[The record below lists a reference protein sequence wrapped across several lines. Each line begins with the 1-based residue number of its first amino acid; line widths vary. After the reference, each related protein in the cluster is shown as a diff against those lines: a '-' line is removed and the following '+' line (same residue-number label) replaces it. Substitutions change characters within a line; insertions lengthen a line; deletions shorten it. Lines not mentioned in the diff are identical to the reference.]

1 MKDPT
6 KVRWFTL
13 LLAIGLLY
21 VGIDNMFFDRIAGGD
36 PLAGIARTL
45 AIVVGVL
52 LSAVSVSLF
61 VVAWRGRSPVTAMN
75 TNSIKGKLLAH
86 VFCSAPGA
94 VVVGLSFERTIK
106 HFDRLYLTVMVL
118 FGVSLISALFWTRRE
133 VRRLAASETA
143 KKHAAQFLWSYTF
156 FSMLCVV
163 LGMAVAGFN
172 WFSTDFMQRFNVV
185 FWIII
190 TGVAIYPVRRDAK
203 RLADAAGPS

>member
-6 KVRWFTL
+6 KARWFTL

-21 VGIDNMFFDRIAGGD
+21 VGIDRMFFDRIAGGD
-36 PLAGIARTL
+36 ALAWIARAL

-75 TNSIKGKLLAH
+75 AKSIQGKLLAY

-94 VVVGLSFERTIK
+94 IVVGLSLERTIK
-106 HFDRLYLTVMVL
+106 HFDRLYLTVLVL
-118 FGVSLISALFWTRRE
+118 FGVALISALFWTRRE

-143 KKHAAQFLWSYTF
+143 KKHATQYLWSYTF
-156 FSMLCVV
+156 FNMLCLV
-163 LGMAVAGFN
+163 LGMAVGGFN
-172 WFSTDFMQRFNVV
+172 WFSTNFMQRFNVV
-185 FWIII
+185 FWVIM
-190 TGVAIYPVRRDAK
+190 TGVAIYPVRRDAR